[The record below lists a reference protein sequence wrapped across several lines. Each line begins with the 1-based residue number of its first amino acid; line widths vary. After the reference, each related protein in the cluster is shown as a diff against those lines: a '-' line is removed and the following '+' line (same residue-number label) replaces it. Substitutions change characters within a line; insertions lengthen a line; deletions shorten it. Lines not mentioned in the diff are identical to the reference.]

1 MPPPKTRF
9 CIVHASA
16 QPSNRAQG
24 FVMSAS
30 PDKPV
35 VYVVDDDP
43 GVLGSLRFLLETDGF
58 EVETF
63 RSGPALLKSVASNEA
78 DCFVIDYKMPNIDGI
93 DLATQ
98 LHNRG
103 LAVPII
109 LITGY
114 PDDNI
119 PAKAAV
125 AGVHHVL
132 LKPHLE
138 ESLVAWIRDAIQE
151 ASLYRRPPCQ

>member
-1 MPPPKTRF
+1 
-9 CIVHASA
+9 
-16 QPSNRAQG
+16 
-24 FVMSAS
+24 MSAS
-30 PDKPV
+30 PAKPV
-35 VYVVDDDP
+35 IYVVDDDP

-63 RSGPALLKSVASNEA
+63 RSGPALLKSIASNEA
-78 DCFVIDYKMPNIDGI
+78 DCFVIDYKMPSIDGI
-93 DLATQ
+93 DLASR
-98 LHNRG
+98 LRSRDV
-103 LAVPII
+103 AAPII

-119 PAKAAV
+119 PAKAAI

-138 ESLVAWIRDAIQE
+138 ESLVARIRDAIRE
-151 ASLYRRPPCQ
+151 VGPIAGLDASDGLR